1 MVKNYFVVAIR
12 YLMRHKLYTFI
23 NLFGLGLGLAC
34 CLMMALF
41 VKHEWAFDGFHQNE
55 DELFRVVK
63 QRLLPNGE
71 AGAFGSIEGANLKDP
86 VIIGIVRDFHTDALY
101 EPIQPVVLQ
110 MSQFNNWPAFFVHM
124 RSDQLSD
131 TLDMLKETW
140 KAIVPSGR
148 FQFSFLDRNLH
159 RQYEQ
164 EDRWR
169 EIVSHSALFSIIISC
184 LGLFGLASLGGCA
197 THERDRC
204 PQSVGGFREV
214 FGLAAVER
222 LCQTAFAR
230 QCHRLACGLL
240 DYERVVDHH
249 LCLPHELGHRR
260 FYPRWCVDVWHC
272 TTDHFGTHPQSDPS
286 KSSPGTPI

>member
-41 VKHEWAFDGFHQNE
+41 VKHEWASDGFHQNE

-110 MSQFNNWPAFFVHM
+110 MRQFNNWPAFFVHM

-169 EIVSHSALFSIIISC
+169 EIVSHSALFSVWVCSDWLRWRLCNARKRSVSAKCWGLPRGIWSGC
-184 LGLFGLASLGGCA
+184 CRKTLPNCFCSPMPSLGL
-197 THERDRC
+197 R
-204 PQSVGGFREV
+204 
-214 FGLAAVER
+214 
-222 LCQTAFAR
+222 
-230 QCHRLACGLL
+230 
-240 DYERVVDHH
+240 
-249 LCLPHELGHRR
+249 
-260 FYPRWCVDVWHC
+260 
-272 TTDHFGTHPQSDPS
+272 
-286 KSSPGTPI
+286 PIGS